1 MSFFFALRPSKDPLC
16 YVGCVGLGVRCGFGA
31 DVCAKYS
38 RGERFPKAKVE
49 ATKAKSAL
57 KDTATPEDVA
67 EQVKYLVMSKSITG
81 QNIVID
87 CGIAI

>member
-1 MSFFFALRPSKDPLC
+1 MCD
-16 YVGCVGLGVRCGFGA
+16 
-31 DVCAKYS
+31 
-38 RGERFPKAKVE
+38 RGERFPQEKVD

-67 EQVKYLVMSKSITG
+67 EQVKCLVMSKSITG